1 MIIGPKYKIARRL
14 GDAIFP
20 KTQKPR
26 FAMVES
32 KKRASLTKKR
42 KHRSNVTEYGLQFLE
57 KQKVR
62 YTYGLGE
69 RQMANYI
76 KKAKGTAGTKP
87 LEELF
92 KLLERRLDNV
102 VFRTGLASTRQFGR
116 QISNHGHIVVN
127 GKRMSLPSYEVKL
140 GDRIGLYPGS
150 KAKTIFQDKQKE
162 LKEMKTPTWIKFNP
176 DTLEAEIVAMPTPG
190 ENETNLNFGSVV
202 QFYSRV

>member
-32 KKRASLTKKR
+32 KKRANLTKKR
-42 KHRSNVTEYGLQFLE
+42 KHRSNTTEFGLQFLE

-76 KKAKGTAGTKP
+76 KKAKSAPGTKP
-87 LEELF
+87 LDELF

-116 QISNHGHIVVN
+116 QISNHGHITVN
-127 GKRMSLPSYEVKL
+127 GKRVSIPSYTVKV
-140 GDRIGLYPGS
+140 GDKIGVYKGS
-150 KAKTIFQDKQKE
+150 AAKTLFKDKAAE
-162 LKEMKTPTWIKFNP
+162 LKEMKTPTWIKFSP
-176 DTLEAEIVAMPTPG
+176 ETLEATITALPMPG

>member
-14 GDAIFP
+14 GEAIFP

-32 KKRASLTKKR
+32 KKRANVTKKR
-42 KHRSNVTEYGLQFLE
+42 KHRSNTTEYGLQFLE

-62 YTYGLGE
+62 FTYGLGE
-69 RQMANYI
+69 RHMANYI
-76 KKAKGTAGTKP
+76 KKAKSTEGTKP
-87 LEELF
+87 LDELF

-102 VFRTGLASTRQFGR
+102 VFRTGLVGTRQFGR
-116 QISNHGHIVVN
+116 QVSSHGHITVN
-127 GKRMSLPSYEVKL
+127 GKRMKIPSYEVKV
-140 GDRIGLYPGS
+140 GDKIALYQGS
-150 KAKTIFQDKQKE
+150 KGKPIFKGKAAS
-162 LKEMKTPTWIKFNP
+162 LKDIKTPSWIKFNP
-176 DTLEAEIVAMPTPG
+176 ETLEAEIVAMPVLG

>member
-76 KKAKGTAGTKP
+76 KKAKNTAGTKP

-116 QISNHGHIVVN
+116 QMSSHGHISVN
-127 GKRMSLPSYEVKL
+127 SKRMSIPSYEVKV
-140 GDRIGLYPGS
+140 GDKIGVYKSSAGKLLF
-150 KAKTIFQDKQKE
+150 KDKSAE
-162 LKEMKTPTWIKFNP
+162 LKEWKLPSWIKFNP
-176 DTLEAEIVAMPTPG
+176 DTLEAEILAMPNPG
-190 ENETNLNFGSVV
+190 E
-202 QFYSRV
+202 